1 MTRARVVWRIPDTI
15 HEECPLPEPWYW
27 QDEDTDVF
35 AALKNPDEGP
45 FAWVSGFTNEDTVLA
60 RFRDGDRDVVFP
72 RNEKEQA
79 LRYIYAQFLFNG
91 PTT

>member
-35 AALKNPDEGP
+35 AALKHPNEGP
-45 FAWVSGFTNEDTVLA
+45 FAWLWVDDGFLSV
-60 RFRDGDRDVVFP
+60 RFLDDRKDVPFP
-72 RNEKEQA
+72 KDEKEQA
-79 LRYIYAQFLFNG
+79 LRYIYAQFLFVRE
-91 PTT
+91 T